1 MKLSRYRKAK
11 GFSNIKSSRLS
22 RKQKKDL
29 ESAFENIIDKLSSSK
44 KSKLSKTMSKI
55 QAITRGKQTRKRFPE
70 YKIKILEQQQK
81 KLKES
86 IGPKYFKTLQEIP
99 PTLLNK
105 LLNKILEQYEI
116 PDNEVKELLIISI
129 ISSNVSNNFN
139 NSIENLF
146 ELKKT
151 ILKYCQQLSTYVGQI
166 NSYGIYPSSA
176 DEEEREF
183 INDEFRDVIYRI
195 REKMRDLS
203 VDFNKFLI
211 FRERIL
217 KELNKILKIVT
228 SESKDSKI
236 FDDFIKEIDID
247 WYEEIDKAES
257 YRTNSTYKLDLKIE
271 NLRKQLPKNIESV
284 KQSFERLIKNKLI
297 YTKDEMSRLFD
308 IIGPIYNSTT
318 SIDSTYSEFSEL
330 MESKKKSKS
339 RVKTSS
345 KRR

>member
-44 KSKLSKTMSKI
+44 KSKISKTMSKI

-116 PDNEVKELLIISI
+116 SDNEVKELLIISI

-217 KELNKILKIVT
+217 RELNKILKIVT

-236 FDDFIKEIDID
+236 IHDFIKEIDID

-271 NLRKQLPKNIESV
+271 NLRKELPKNIENV

-308 IIGPIYNSTT
+308 IIAPIYNSIT
-318 SIDSTYSEFSEL
+318 SIDSTYLEFTEL
-330 MESKKKSKS
+330 MESKKKSRS

-345 KRR
+345 RRR

>member
-1 MKLSRYRKAK
+1 MKLSKYKKAK

-70 YKIKILEQQQK
+70 YKIKLLEQQQK

-116 PDNEVKELLIISI
+116 PDDEVKELLIISI
-129 ISSNVSNNFN
+129 ITSNVSKNLN

-151 ILKYCQQLSTYVGQI
+151 ILKYCQQLSNYVGQI

-176 DEEEREF
+176 DEEERE
-183 INDEFRDVIYRI
+183 IIDDEFRDVIYRI

-236 FDDFIKEIDID
+236 IDDFIKEMDID

-271 NLRKQLPKNIESV
+271 NLKKQLPKNIENV

-330 MESKKKSKS
+330 MESKKKLKSKL
-339 RVKTSS
+339 KTSS
-345 KRR
+345 RRR